1 MSQPKIR
8 PLFAAAITNQ
18 DSQAVMKLL
27 EDFKDQ
33 IFDNEG
39 DRYYMHQAA
48 RKNNPDALAILAN
61 HGVSVNVLDD
71 YGENQY
77 PPLWSASVHKAL
89 DAVRWLLANGSI
101 VNQQGEC
108 GEVCYALQ
116 VAARE
121 GPLELVKMLAH
132 AGANINGVSGGHTP
146 LSFALMYNQPEIAE
160 YLRSLGA
167 REPHQIPGAVPSR
180 PEGPIFDYVRRH
192 LGEPNPLALH
202 SVVPADPDIALYCV
216 FCASEV
222 VLFTVGMSDRPMNTP
237 PGFEHARHAE
247 LMIHLPDG
255 WSVDT
260 ESLEIDP
267 ELQWPFQWLLRLA
280 RQPFETEDWIG
291 HPAGIIANGEP
302 PEPLYPDSAMTCW
315 LAVEGAR
322 QMDPLELPDRQI
334 LFYHVVP
341 ITTAERDF
349 ERREGTKAL
358 LMALDQAGISL
369 RVTFDPERPGVV

>member
-1 MSQPKIR
+1 MTENMTLRRAFS
-8 PLFAAAITNQ
+8 AAIT
-18 DSQAVMKLL
+18 DLDLEAVDKLL
-27 EDFKDQ
+27 ATHGAELLDEDD
-33 IFDNEG
+33 G
-39 DRYYMHQAA
+39 PWWMHSAA
-48 RKNNPDALAILAN
+48 SKNNVEVIQRLRN
-61 HGVSVNVLDD
+61 
-71 YGENQY
+71 YGISINAFKSLSNDY
-77 PPLWSASVHKAL
+77 PPLWSASVHQSL

-121 GPLELVKMLAH
+121 GPLELVKMLVE
-132 AGANINGVSGGHTP
+132 AGANINGVSGDNTP

-237 PGFEHARHAE
+237 PGFEHARYAE

-291 HPAGIIANGEP
+291 YPAGIIANGEP
-302 PEPLYPDSAMTCW
+302 PEPLYPDSVMTCW

-369 RVTFDPERPGVV
+369 RVTFDPERPSVV